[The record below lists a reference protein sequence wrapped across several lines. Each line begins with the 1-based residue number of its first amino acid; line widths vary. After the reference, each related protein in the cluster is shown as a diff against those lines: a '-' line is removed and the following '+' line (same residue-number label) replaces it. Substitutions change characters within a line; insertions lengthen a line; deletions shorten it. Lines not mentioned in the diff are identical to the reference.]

1 MFSLQKETS
10 FLYCTKLPCRSE
22 ENATRIFI
30 GSSIGIFNEG
40 TCFFVTQ
47 LKARLFLP
55 LQIQHI
61 QTMKTMRS
69 QRVQILVLLLL
80 FSLILLTI
88 GKKEHVTTGTGSVF
102 DGPVVGIDLGTTYSC
117 VGIYRD
123 GNVEIIPNEQGN
135 RITPSVV
142 SWGSNGETLVGEAAK
157 NNAPFNPKNTLY
169 DVKRL
174 IGRKYKEVLKKD
186 RNLFSYD
193 LTEKDGR
200 VYIKVDINGEK
211 KILAP
216 EEVSAMVLTKMKQ
229 IAEKYLNE
237 KVKHAVITVPAYFND
252 QQRQATKDAGKIAGL
267 NVVRIINE
275 PTAAAMAYGLY
286 KKKEET
292 VLVFDL
298 GGGTFDVS
306 LLTIDNGVFEVI
318 ATSGDTHLGG
328 EDFDLRLLEYLIG
341 QLKKQI
347 PDMDEDKFRKDMKSF
362 QRLKAAAENA
372 KRTLSYETETRVEI
386 EGLYEGRDFS
396 ERVTRAQFEKVNMD
410 LFQKTLEPVKRVLQ
424 DSNLEKSDVDEIIL
438 VGGSTRIPKIRE
450 LLQKFFNGKKLNDK
464 INPDE
469 AVAYGAAVQAAV
481 LARTIEDKDIVLIDV
496 TPLSLGIETAGG
508 VMATIIPRNTPIPT
522 QKFDIFTTSSDYQER
537 LSIPIYEGERR
548 MTKFNRLLGEL
559 QLTGIPPAPKG
570 VPKIKVTF
578 ELDQNGILRVVAE
591 DQATHNKQEIE
602 IQKGTLSADE
612 IEKMTADA
620 EKNAKKDAEF
630 MEKEELKRKITAY
643 IENVKAQ
650 LANKEISKKLA
661 DSDKNTIADKVK
673 KTLNWLNSKGNSL
686 EKKDLQ
692 KGFQSMRNVI
702 NPIISKL
709 YGSDGLSDDLLFG
722 DNDNFDDDSS
732 IDDNNPTSS
741 VDDEP
746 IDDNKGHDEL

>member
-1 MFSLQKETS
+1 
-10 FLYCTKLPCRSE
+10 
-22 ENATRIFI
+22 
-30 GSSIGIFNEG
+30 
-40 TCFFVTQ
+40 
-47 LKARLFLP
+47 
-55 LQIQHI
+55 
-61 QTMKTMRS
+61 
-69 QRVQILVLLLL
+69 
-80 FSLILLTI
+80 
-88 GKKEHVTTGTGSVF
+88 
-102 DGPVVGIDLGTTYSC
+102 
-117 VGIYRD
+117 
-123 GNVEIIPNEQGN
+123 
-135 RITPSVV
+135 
-142 SWGSNGETLVGEAAK
+142 
-157 NNAPFNPKNTLY
+157 
-169 DVKRL
+169 
-174 IGRKYKEVLKKD
+174 
-186 RNLFSYD
+186 
-193 LTEKDGR
+193 
-200 VYIKVDINGEK
+200 
-211 KILAP
+211 
-216 EEVSAMVLTKMKQ
+216 
-229 IAEKYLNE
+229 
-237 KVKHAVITVPAYFND
+237 
-252 QQRQATKDAGKIAGL
+252 
-267 NVVRIINE
+267 
-275 PTAAAMAYGLY
+275 
-286 KKKEET
+286 
-292 VLVFDL
+292 
-298 GGGTFDVS
+298 
-306 LLTIDNGVFEVI
+306 
-318 ATSGDTHLGG
+318 
-328 EDFDLRLLEYLIG
+328 
-341 QLKKQI
+341 
-347 PDMDEDKFRKDMKSF
+347 
-362 QRLKAAAENA
+362 
-372 KRTLSYETETRVEI
+372 
-386 EGLYEGRDFS
+386 
-396 ERVTRAQFEKVNMD
+396 MD

-570 VPKIKVTF
+570 VPKIKITF
-578 ELDQNGILRVVAE
+578 ELDQNGILRVIAE
-591 DQATHNKQEIE
+591 DQATHNKREIE

-650 LANKEISKKLA
+650 LANKEISKKLT
-661 DSDKNTIADKVK
+661 DNDKNTVADKVK

-722 DNDNFDDDSS
+722 DNDNFDGDSS
-732 IDDNNPTSS
+732 IDDNNPTPS
-741 VDDEP
+741 VGDEP